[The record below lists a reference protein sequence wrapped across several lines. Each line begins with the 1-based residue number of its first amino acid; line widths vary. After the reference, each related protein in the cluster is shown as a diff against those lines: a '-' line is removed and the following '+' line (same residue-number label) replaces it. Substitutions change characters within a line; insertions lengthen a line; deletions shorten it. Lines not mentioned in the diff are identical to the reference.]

1 MKLDDLFAI
10 IRQRR
15 SDAPAGSYTQSLFA
29 AGEDRILQKV
39 GEEAIEVLLAAK
51 SQGDQRLIEELAD
64 LYYHSLVLLAS
75 RGLSLADIE
84 AELERRHTRA

>member
-10 IRQRR
+10 IRQRQA
-15 SDAPAGSYTQSLFA
+15 DAPAGSYTQSLFA